1 VKLRHEQLK
10 KRLGAAGL
18 GVEQLAEAVERPGL
32 SGARALAAARNWV
45 RGSDHPRCEKQDLE
59 KIASFLGC
67 ELGDVTRFTSQVRH
81 HRGSPRKAQLVA
93 AMIRGKSFL
102 DADNMLRF
110 SNKRAAVNIRKA
122 LDAARSDAEMAGLD
136 PSTLVVAESR
146 VDEGPHIKRF
156 RPKDRG
162 RAHQILKRTS
172 HITVSVEER
181 G

>member
-1 VKLRHEQLK
+1 MKLRYDELK
-10 KRLGAAGL
+10 NRLAAAGL
-18 GVEQLAEAVERPGL
+18 GVEQLASAIERPGL

-45 RGSDHPRCEKQDLE
+45 RGSDHPRCTKPDID
-59 KIASFLGC
+59 KIAALLGC
-67 ELGDVTRFTSQVRH
+67 SIGDIARFTSQVRH
-81 HRGSPRKAQLVA
+81 HRGSPRKAKLIA
-93 AMIRGKSFL
+93 DMIRGKSFTEAENIL
-102 DADNMLRF
+102 TF
-110 SNKRAAVNIRKA
+110 STQRAAVNIRKA
-122 LDAARSDAEMAGLD
+122 LDAARSDAETVGID
-136 PSTLVVAESR
+136 PTALVVSESR